1 MASKKK
7 GKGGKTSSSK
17 IANKKNNKLLK
28 QGKVKKQKQ
37 LQIRKQRKG
46 VREAAARG
54 HINEKK
60 EKVTDQEVEGEQNG
74 ELHKS
79 DFKFF
84 LSKGR
89 DLSFAN
95 LPKQLKNEPRSRK
108 RKPTSG
114 EDDDLSRYE
123 EVPRKLVNHD
133 KNANMKMLLPIK
145 GDSGKVITRMVEE
158 IDEDEEGEHAEDM
171 QDPEAVE
178 EKPLRPLSNV
188 ELLVMRS
195 RKLQERKQTI
205 ALLATSILENPQ
217 ENIRRVRELRLML
230 NEKEPDLYIT
240 VRKLVM
246 VSLMEV
252 FKDIVPGYKI
262 RLLTDKEKAQQ
273 LKKETR
279 SLHEY
284 ECALLLNYKEYLE
297 HLEMSIKGKMPN
309 SKKQP
314 VMEIPKDVS
323 RSVSELA
330 CRCMCELLVH
340 HPHFNY
346 SSNIIAVLMPLMR
359 RGAVL
364 RDQVISTVT
373 KVFREDKAG
382 QVTLEIVRSIGR
394 MVKACN
400 YSVKPKVLDTLLALK
415 IREVDL
421 STFGENQKVERRKE
435 QLQRLSKKEK
445 KRKKAMDKINQEL
458 QEVQATEDKK
468 KKLKL
473 HTEIIHAVFVTYF
486 RILKNATQSVLLP
499 SVLEGLA
506 RFAHLINI
514 EFFDDLF
521 KVFQSLITSGDLTYR
536 ESLHCVQTAFT
547 ILTGQGSALNIDPM
561 TFYKQLYQMLFKV
574 HAGRSSDDVPIILD
588 CLDLMI
594 SRRRKQVSQQRI
606 LSYMKRLSTLTLQQ
620 MPHSVL
626 GLLSTIRGLIQGF
639 PCTDRLFDNEAEGS
653 GVFRP
658 DIEDPEHCNAQNSVV
673 WELTLL
679 QHHFHPVVRQYTA
692 HISRMAPSTGEGQLA
707 PNLARVA
714 PKDLYR
720 RYDLTQH
727 ILDTSIPAQ
736 VKTKKKKFQT
746 SGFHS
751 EELQSYMEKQ
761 CAAVPN
767 LPGED
772 MMDIG

>member
-1 MASKKK
+1 MGNLTGEISNF
-7 GKGGKTSSSK
+7 SC
-17 IANKKNNKLLK
+17 
-28 QGKVKKQKQ
+28 
-37 LQIRKQRKG
+37 QR
-46 VREAAARG
+46 
-54 HINEKK
+54 
-60 EKVTDQEVEGEQNG
+60 GEIFHLPIYLNSG
-74 ELHKS
+74 TM
-79 DFKFF
+79 
-84 LSKGR
+84 
-89 DLSFAN
+89 N
-95 LPKQLKNEPRSRK
+95 LEIEK
-108 RKPTSG
+108 RKATDT
-114 EDDDLSRYE
+114 EDDNLSRHE
-123 EVPRKLVNHD
+123 EVPRKLLNHD

-145 GDSGKVITRMVEE
+145 GDRGKVITRMVED
-158 IDEDEEGEHAEDM
+158 IDEDEERENGEVTEEDM
-171 QDPEAVE
+171 KDPEAVDD
-178 EKPLRPLSNV
+178 KPLRPLSNV

-195 RKLQERKQTI
+195 RKLQERKQSI
-205 ALLATSILENPQ
+205 ASLATSILENPQ
-217 ENIRRVRELRLML
+217 ENIRRLRELRLML

-279 SLHEY
+279 ILHEY
-284 ECALLLNYKEYLE
+284 ESALLLNYKEYLE
-297 HLEMSIKGKMPN
+297 HLEMSIKGKVPK
-309 SKKQP
+309 SKKQA

-323 RSVSELA
+323 RTVSELA
-330 CRCMCELLVH
+330 CRCMSEMLVH
-340 HPHFNY
+340 HPHFNF
-346 SSNIIAVLMPLMR
+346 SSNIISVLVPLMR
-359 RGAVL
+359 RGAIL
-364 RDQVISTVT
+364 RDQVISTIT
-373 KVFREDKAG
+373 RVFQEDKSG
-382 QVTLEIVRSIGR
+382 QVTLEIVRSIGK

-435 QLQRLSKKEK
+435 QLQRLSKKER

-506 RFAHLINI
+506 RFAHLINV

-547 ILTGQGSALNIDPM
+547 IMTGQGSALNIDPM
-561 TFYKQLYQMLFKV
+561 TFYKHLYQMLFKV
-574 HAGRSSDDVPIILD
+574 HAGSSSDDIPIILD
-588 CLDLMI
+588 CLDVMI

-626 GLLSTIRGLIQGF
+626 GLLSAIRGLIQGF
-639 PCTDRLFDNEAEGS
+639 PFTDRLFDNEAEGS
-653 GVFRP
+653 GLFRP
-658 DIEDPEHCNAQNSVV
+658 DIDDPEHCNAQNTAV

-707 PNLARVA
+707 QNLARVA

-736 VKTKKKKFQT
+736 VKTKKKKFQ
-746 SGFHS
+746 SARLHS
-751 EELQSYMEKQ
+751 EELQSYMENQ
-761 CAAVPN
+761 SASVPD

-772 MMDIG
+772 VDIG